1 MRSQKSVLRLYIL
14 NCKRYTF
21 ISHPKFRK
29 GVMFVAL
36 PQNMKAVVCHGP
48 GDYRLETVPVPRAG
62 KGEIV
67 IRVEACGICAGD
79 VKAWEGAPSFW
90 GGDGQPKYIKEPM
103 IPGHEFIGEIV
114 ELGEDVKGDF
124 SVGDRVISEQIVP
137 CWECRFCNRGEYW
150 MCEKHDL
157 YGFQNNV
164 NGGMAE
170 YMKFPIEGINHK
182 VPKDLALEQAV
193 LIEPYA
199 CSMHAVQ
206 RANIQLGDFVVISG
220 AGTLGLGMIGAA
232 KLRGSGKLVVLD
244 LRPERLELA
253 KKFGADLVMNPKEED
268 VVSKIKEMT
277 DGYGA
282 DVYIEAS
289 GAGSS
294 VVQGLQ
300 LIRKLGRFVEFSV
313 FKDPVTVDWS
323 IISDRKELDLLGSH
337 LGPYCYPLVIEGI
350 QNGTLPTEGVVTH
363 KLPLERFHEGFE
375 MMKKGVNSLKV
386 VLIP

>member
-1 MRSQKSVLRLYIL
+1 ML
-14 NCKRYTF
+14 
-21 ISHPKFRK
+21 
-29 GVMFVAL
+29 L
-36 PQNMKAVVCHGP
+36 PETMKAVVCYGP
-48 GDYRLETVPVPRAG
+48 GDYRLETVDVPRAQQ
-62 KGEIV
+62 GELLIK
-67 IRVEACGICAGD
+67 VEACGICAGD
-79 VKAWEGAPSFW
+79 VKAWDGALSFW

-103 IPGHEFIGEIV
+103 IPGHEFIGEVV
-114 ELGEDVKGDF
+114 ELGDGVKGDF
-124 SVGDRVISEQIVP
+124 AIGDRVISEQIVP

-170 YMKFPIEGINHK
+170 YMKFPIEGLNHK
-182 VPKDLALEQAV
+182 VPKDLTLEQAV

-206 RANIQLGDFVVISG
+206 RANIQLGDVVVISG
-220 AGTLGLGMIGAA
+220 AGTLGLGMVGAVR
-232 KLRGSGKLVVLD
+232 LRGSAKLIALD

-253 KKFGADLVMNPKEED
+253 KKFGADIVMNPKEED

-277 DGYGA
+277 GGYGA
-282 DVYIEAS
+282 DIYIEAS
-289 GAGSS
+289 GAAQS

-337 LGPYCYPLVIEGI
+337 LGPYCYPLVIKGI
-350 QNGTLPTEGVVTH
+350 QDGNLPTEGVVTH
-363 KLPLERFHEGFE
+363 KLPLEKFQQGFE